1 MNLILLKK
9 KTKKTSRW
17 PLSGYCVHPINHTN
31 PIPLSEGCT
40 FWIKALSQPMAS
52 MRHSIRGDVEPVCQ
66 QVCVQLSVTAAQTI
80 FNKLGKYFRKEA
92 SNSPRSQRQGEDE
105 DTRSGLL
112 ATDLNYF
119 QHALIVL
126 NTAICYF
133 GLYSS
138 DDHKSK
144 YELKATFKM

>member
-1 MNLILLKK
+1 M
-9 KTKKTSRW
+9 
-17 PLSGYCVHPINHTN
+17 
-31 PIPLSEGCT
+31 
-40 FWIKALSQPMAS
+40 
-52 MRHSIRGDVEPVCQ
+52 
-66 QVCVQLSVTAAQTI
+66 QLSVTAAQTI

-92 SNSPRSQRQGEDE
+92 SNSPQSQGQGEDE
-105 DTRSGLL
+105 DTRSELL

-133 GLYSS
+133 GLHSS
-138 DDHKSK
+138 DNLKSK